1 MEKSFRKSSQYAKRH
16 SILKPTNNHSKITAQ
31 KESYEKG
38 LSDIFSSPPSHLGY
52 SYNIESLINEL
63 ELKNDQLLNY
73 TISSMSKIVRNK
85 NETRIIASYLY
96 LMPNFIKLLKGQEIN
111 KKEEDILKELLNL
124 SQSMSYE
131 KYQQESILMRFG
143 DKGSTAYVIL
153 DGKVDVLIKTF
164 KNMYITKNDYLF
176 YLANLLKYS
185 EYGLLNEVINENF
198 LVFPIEIYDSSNIKH
213 LNLNSIRNSP
223 IKEENTHTKTT
234 KNIRDSPVKN
244 DNLFSSSKTFN
255 NLDEEN
261 DKHNSS
267 FNSLFKLN
275 EENQQIKELKRIY
288 SISINNLLKMF
299 GLKKLDK
306 KNTKLNN
313 CTLNEY
319 ISRIEL
325 VPDLYKMYINK
336 TILNT
341 ISNKTETEN
350 DNDKEKKIDIKKLDS
365 DIDSEDE
372 NKVYNLKI
380 FTYSKVA
387 TLGKGTLFGEI
398 ALRDANS
405 LRTGTLITA
414 SECHFTVLSK
424 RIFDNCLKK
433 GAEKYLKEIL
443 NFFINLPVFIGIPE
457 SLFYHKYYTFLSK
470 KVILRGNFLITQGEK
485 PKNIIL
491 LQTGSYGL
499 TTRISLFDLTK
510 LIYHFINLN
519 LKNKNNIYD
528 EDTDKYNRF
537 LKRIK
542 NFMNEAKAL
551 MNENLKFKKFYL
563 SEIFIRVTD
572 ISSPD
577 IVGYK
582 EYVDE
587 NGLYAFSIETKS
599 PENII
604 FTLDNKFYSDL
615 QHRNY
620 TVRQNQ
626 KELLEKKINVIIQR
640 LLIIRN
646 SLVNSYFEDKGE
658 KQIGPMIMKELES
671 INNIKLRQKRF
682 LKFKSTECKLN
693 KKTLDQK
700 EYDFNKSNFFFEKGK
715 EKNKKIKIIS
725 RNFKLYKNDEYFN
738 SFNEAEERNKKIRKS
753 ICQYYKINTNR
764 NNQINKKVLNLYKA
778 SKNFYST
785 KKNNESNK
793 KIIKKKHLIDADSKE
808 KDKEKTQKEN
818 QPLKEYSAK
827 YNYKYNLNNNTE
839 ENSNSKDKEKGEI
852 KNIKKDNT
860 FVLKAP
866 KINSASFSNRN
877 SEIKG
882 VMFNSLVWEEIK
894 TKINKKIIYNNDILK
909 NMNYTQRNKK
919 FITIFEKSNSFK
931 KINNEEIKAPY
942 NSGRYQSS
950 KIHLYNKHSL
960 LHKSAS
966 ESFLKNNLRIKS
978 NLIKKLKTPRDIS
991 SYELSKRNSNRTI
1004 DNNNLT
1010 KFSKINQY
1018 FSRNEGNKAPKINLK
1033 IKRFFSP
1040 EQIKL
1045 IREIN
1050 KKRNDLNILKYHESK
1065 FEKYRIDRNFYYNN
1079 NLKNRM
1085 KLFYINMEK
1094 NRKDLKNVNIFYD
1107 N

>member
-1 MEKSFRKSSQYAKRH
+1 MDKPLRKSYQYAKRH
-16 SILKPTNNHSKITAQ
+16 SIIKPSNNNSKITAQ

-38 LSDIFSSPPSHLGY
+38 LSNIFSSPPSHLGY
-52 SYNIESLINEL
+52 SYSIESLINEL
-63 ELKNDQLLNY
+63 ELKNEQLLNY
-73 TISSMSKIVRNK
+73 TISSLSKIVRNK

-185 EYGLLNEVINENF
+185 EYGLLTEVINENF
-198 LVFPIEIYDSSNIKH
+198 LVFPIEIYDSQNIKH
-213 LNLNSIRNSP
+213 LNFNSLKNSP
-223 IKEENTHTKTT
+223 IKEENIHTKTQ
-234 KNIRDSPVKN
+234 KNTSEYPMKN
-244 DNLFSSSKTFN
+244 DNLFSNSKTFN
-255 NLDEEN
+255 NLEEEN

-275 EENQQIKELKRIY
+275 EENEQIKELKKIF
-288 SISINNLLKMF
+288 SISINSLLKMF

-325 VPDLYKMYINK
+325 VPDHYKMYINK
-336 TILNT
+336 TIMNT

-350 DNDKEKKIDIKKLDS
+350 DNDKDKKSYLKKEDT
-365 DIDSEDE
+365 DNDSEEE
-372 NKVYNLKI
+372 NKIYNLKI

-398 ALRDANS
+398 ALRDAKT

-433 GAEKYLKEIL
+433 GAEKYLKEL
-443 NFFINLPVFIGIPE
+443 LTFFINLPVFIGIPE

-572 ISSPD
+572 ISCPD

-582 EYVDE
+582 EYIDE

-604 FTLDNKFYSDL
+604 FTLDNKLYSDL

-620 TVRQNQ
+620 TVRLNQ

-658 KQIGPMIMKELES
+658 KQIGALIMKELES

-682 LKFKSTECKLN
+682 LKFKSTEYKFNKLE
-693 KKTLDQK
+693 DK
-700 EYDFNKSNFFFEKGK
+700 EYEFNKSNNNFFFDK
-715 EKNKKIKIIS
+715 EKEKSKKIKIIS
-725 RNFKLYKNDEYFN
+725 RNYKLYKNDNDHFN
-738 SFNEAEERNKKIRKS
+738 SFNEAEERKKKLKKNIS
-753 ICQYYKINTNR
+753 QYYKINTNK
-764 NNQINKKVLNLYKA
+764 NIKINKKVLNLYKA
-778 SKNFYST
+778 SKNFYSA
-785 KKNNESNK
+785 KKNIENNK
-793 KIIKKKHLIDADSKE
+793 QIIKKKYLIDADSKE
-808 KDKEKTQKEN
+808 KEKMQKSN
-818 QPLKEYSAK
+818 LTLKEYSEK
-827 YNYKYNLNNNTE
+827 YKFNLNNNTE
-839 ENSNSKDKEKGEI
+839 TNSKEKREINNI
-852 KNIKKDNT
+852 KNDNI
-860 FVLKAP
+860 FGLYSP
-866 KINSASFSNRN
+866 KISSANYSSRN
-877 SEIKG
+877 SEIKC

-894 TKINKKIIYNNDILK
+894 TKINKKIIMYNKDILK
-909 NMNYTQRNKK
+909 NMNHTQRNKK
-919 FITIFEKSNSFK
+919 FINIFEKSNSFK
-931 KINNEEIKAPY
+931 KINNEEIKTPY
-942 NSGRYQSS
+942 NTGRYKSS

-966 ESFLKNNLRIKS
+966 ESFLKNSIRIKS
-978 NLIKKLKTPRDIS
+978 NLIKKLKSQKDIS
-991 SYELSKRNSNRTI
+991 SYELSKRNNHRTI
-1004 DNNNLT
+1004 DNNN
-1010 KFSKINQY
+1010 FNKINKY
-1018 FSRNEGNKAPKINLK
+1018 FIRNERNRVPKINLK
-1033 IKRFFSP
+1033 IKKFFSP

-1085 KLFYINMEK
+1085 KLFYNIEK
-1094 NRKDLKNVNIFYD
+1094 K
-1107 N
+1107 